1 KWPPIM
7 PSAACTTGLICARFN
22 TPRSA
27 AVLVFRT
34 LFSKSLTRERK
45 RMANEQDLGLSRR
58 DFVQSAVSGAALAAV
73 PIGVFA
79 ATPAKEADKA
89 AVLAQIPK
97 MHAANIKRLQE
108 WIALP
113 SIAAEN
119 RNFPQGPEYMAK
131 LAQDA
136 GFTNVKLVP
145 TSGKSGVFGKI
156 DAGAK
161 TTMAIYFMYDVKQF
175 VPEEWS
181 SPPLEARLV
190 QKEGLGT
197 VCMGRG
203 AVNQKGPENSFLS
216 ALLAFKAA
224 GKKLPVNLVLVC
236 EGEEEIASP
245 HFHDIVTHPEVLP
258 ELKKCVAVFL
268 PEAGQ
273 DRDGG
278 VQVSLG
284 AKGVVELELISSG
297 EEWGRGPA
305 HDVHSSLEAQ
315 VDSPTWHL
323 VQALNT
329 LVEKDGHTPAVEGFF
344 EKAKPLT
351 AAQEQMIKDHAA
363 KTAESTVKKALGVQH
378 WVHDKNWVDSL
389 MLLESRPT
397 INIEGLVAGYTGPGG
412 KTVLPHKAVAK
423 IDMRLVPD
431 MTAADT
437 LAKLKAHLAK
447 NGFADIEV
455 NMSGGYNPT
464 TTDGN
469 SKLIQ
474 TQLATYR
481 QLGLDPQ
488 LWPRSA
494 GSWPGYVFT
503 DAPLSL
509 PAGHFGL
516 GHGTGAHA
524 PDEYY
529 LIESTNPKVQ
539 GLDGAVASFV
549 DYLYALA

>member
-1 KWPPIM
+1 MAEAGEP
-7 PSAACTTGLICARFN
+7 
-22 TPRSA
+22 
-27 AVLVFRT
+27 T
-34 LFSKSLTRERK
+34 LGRRE
-45 RMANEQDLGLSRR
+45 
-58 DFVQSAVSGAALAAV
+58 FVQGALAGAALAAAPGMV
-73 PIGVFA
+73 LA
-79 ATPAKEADKA
+79 ATHAAADKA

-97 MHAANIKRLQE
+97 MHAQNVKRLQD

-119 RNFPQGPEYMAK
+119 RNFPQGPQYMMT
-131 LAQDA
+131 LAEEA
-136 GFTNVKLVP
+136 GFTGVKLIP
-145 TSGKSGVFGKI
+145 TAGKPGVFGKL
-156 DAGAK
+156 DAGAP
-161 TTMAIYFMYDVKQF
+161 TTVGIYFMYDVKQC

-216 ALLAFKAA
+216 ALMAFKAA
-224 GKKLPVNLVLVC
+224 GKRLPVNLVLVC

-245 HFHDIVTHPEVLP
+245 HFQEVIRNPEVMA
-258 ELKKCVAVFL
+258 ELKKCVGVFM

-297 EEWGRGPA
+297 EKWGRGPA

-344 EKAKPLT
+344 DKAKPLT
-351 AAQEQMIKDHAA
+351 AAQEQMIRDHAA
-363 KTAESTVKKALGVQH
+363 KTAEATVKQSLGVQH
-378 WVHDKNWVDSL
+378 WVHDKSWVDSL

-397 INIEGLVAGYTGPGG
+397 INIEGLVGGYTGPGG

-464 TTDGN
+464 
-469 SKLIQ
+469 Q
-474 TQLATYR
+474 TRPETK
-481 QLGLDPQ
+481 
-488 LWPRSA
+488 S
-494 GSWPGYVFT
+494 
-503 DAPLSL
+503 
-509 PAGHFGL
+509 
-516 GHGTGAHA
+516 
-524 PDEYY
+524 
-529 LIESTNPKVQ
+529 
-539 GLDGAVASFV
+539 
-549 DYLYALA
+549 

>member
-1 KWPPIM
+1 MRDQVDP
-7 PSAACTTGLICARFN
+7 N
-22 TPRSA
+22 
-27 AVLVFRT
+27 
-34 LFSKSLTRERK
+34 
-45 RMANEQDLGLSRR
+45 LSRR
-58 DFVQSAVSGAALAAV
+58 DFVQGGVCTVAIAALSGRALAANA
-73 PIGVFA
+73 GA
-79 ATPAKEADKA
+79 QADKA

-97 MHAANIKRLQE
+97 MHAENVRRLQQ

-119 RNFPQGPEYMAK
+119 RNYPQGPEHMAQ
-131 LAQDA
+131 LAAAA
-136 GFTNVKLVP
+136 GFSGVKIIP
-145 TSGKSGVFGKI
+145 TSGKPGVFGKL
-156 DAGAK
+156 DAGAR
-161 TTMAIYFMYDVKQF
+161 TTLGIYFMYDVKQF

-181 SPPLEARLV
+181 SPPLEGRLV

-216 ALLAFKAA
+216 ALLAFKSA

-245 HFHDIVTHPEVLP
+245 HFAEVVMNPEVLP
-258 ELKKCVAVFL
+258 ELKKCIGVFM

-284 AKGVVELELISSG
+284 AKGVVELELVSSG
-297 EEWGRGPA
+297 ERWGRGPK

-315 VDSPTWHL
+315 VDSPSWHL

-329 LVEKDGHTPAVEGFF
+329 LIEPDGHTPAVEGFF
-344 EKAKPLT
+344 DKVMPLS
-351 AAQEQMIKDHAA
+351 AAQRKMVEEHAA
-363 KTAESTVKKALGVQH
+363 KTSENVVKTTLGVEH
-378 WVHDKNWVDSL
+378 WVHDTNWLDSL

-397 INIEGLVAGYTGPGG
+397 INIEGLVGGYTGPGG
-412 KTVLPHKAVAK
+412 KTVLPHRAVAK

-447 NGFADIEV
+447 HGFADIEV
-455 NMSGGYNPT
+455 NMSGGYDPT
-464 TTDGN
+464 QTDPN
-469 SKLIQ
+469 SRLIQ

-481 QLGLDPQ
+481 KLGLDPQ

-516 GHGTGAHA
+516 GYGTGAHA

-529 LIESTNPKVQ
+529 VIESSNPKVQ
-539 GLDGAVASFV
+539 GLDGAVGSFV
-549 DYLYALA
+549 EYLYALA

>member
-1 KWPPIM
+1 
-7 PSAACTTGLICARFN
+7 
-22 TPRSA
+22 
-27 AVLVFRT
+27 
-34 LFSKSLTRERK
+34 
-45 RMANEQDLGLSRR
+45 MANEKDYGFSRR
-58 DFVQSAVSGAALAAV
+58 DLLHSAVSGVALAAV
-73 PIGVFA
+73 PAALFA
-79 ATPAKEADKA
+79 AAAGDSDKA
-89 AVLAQIPK
+89 AVLAQVPK
-97 MHAANIKRLQE
+97 MHAANIKRLQD

-119 RNFPQGPEYMAK
+119 RNFPQGPQFMAK

-136 GFTNVKLVP
+136 GFTGVKLIP
-145 TSGKSGVFGKI
+145 TSGKPGVFGKI
-156 DAGAK
+156 DAGAA

-181 SPPLEARLV
+181 SPPLEAKLV

-216 ALLAFKAA
+216 ALMAFKAA
-224 GKKLPVNLVLVC
+224 DKKLPVNLVLVC

-245 HFHDIVTHPEVLP
+245 HFQEVVKNPEVLA
-258 ELKKCVAVFL
+258 ELKKCAGVFM

-284 AKGVVELELISSG
+284 AKGVVELELIATG
-297 EEWGRGPA
+297 EKWGRGPA

-351 AAQEQMIKDHAA
+351 AAQEQMIKEHAA
-363 KTAESTVKKALGVQH
+363 KTPEASAKKALGVQH

-389 MLLESRPT
+389 VLLESRPT

-447 NGFADIEV
+447 HGFADIEV

-464 TTDGN
+464 QTDPD
-469 SKLIQ
+469 SKLIK

-481 QLGLDPQ
+481 KLGLDPQ

-503 DAPLSL
+503 DAPLNL

-529 LIESTNPKVQ
+529 LIESTNPKIQ
-539 GLDGAVASFV
+539 GLDGAVGSFV
-549 DYLYALA
+549 EYLYALGQ

>member
-1 KWPPIM
+1 
-7 PSAACTTGLICARFN
+7 
-22 TPRSA
+22 
-27 AVLVFRT
+27 
-34 LFSKSLTRERK
+34 
-45 RMANEQDLGLSRR
+45 MANDQEREFSRR

-73 PIGVFA
+73 PMAVFA
-79 ATPAKEADKA
+79 AASPNDADKA
-89 AVLAQIPK
+89 AVLEQIPK
-97 MHAANIKRLQE
+97 MHAVNIKRLQE

-119 RNFPQGPEYMAK
+119 RNYPQGPEHMAK

-136 GFTNVKLVP
+136 GFTGVKLIP
-145 TSGKSGVFGKI
+145 TSGKPGVYGKI
-156 DAGAK
+156 DAGAS

-216 ALLAFKAA
+216 ALMAFKAA

-245 HFHDIVTHPEVLP
+245 HFQEVVRNPEVMA
-258 ELKKCVAVFL
+258 ELKKCAGVFM

-297 EEWGRGPA
+297 EKWGRGPA

-329 LVEKDGHTPAVEGFF
+329 LVEKDGHTPAVEGFS
-344 EKAKPLT
+344 EKAKPLS
-351 AAQEQMIKDHAA
+351 AAQEQMIKEHAA
-363 KTAESTVKKALGVQH
+363 KTPESTAKKALGVQH
-378 WVHDKNWVDSL
+378 WIHDKSWVDSL

-431 MTAADT
+431 MTATDT

-447 NGFADIEV
+447 HGFGDIEV
-455 NMSGGYNPT
+455 NMSGGYDPT
-464 TTDGN
+464 QTDPD
-469 SKLIQ
+469 SKLIK

-481 QLGLDPQ
+481 KLGLDPQ

-509 PAGHFGL
+509 AAGHFGL

-529 LIESTNPKVQ
+529 LIESTNPKIQ

-549 DYLYALA
+549 EYLYALG

>member
-1 KWPPIM
+1 
-7 PSAACTTGLICARFN
+7 
-22 TPRSA
+22 
-27 AVLVFRT
+27 
-34 LFSKSLTRERK
+34 
-45 RMANEQDLGLSRR
+45 MANDRDLDLSRR
-58 DFVQSAVSGAALAAV
+58 DFVQGAVSGAALAAI
-73 PIGVFA
+73 PMGVLA
-79 ATPAKEADKA
+79 AAPAKDADKN

-113 SIAAEN
+113 AIAAEN
-119 RNFPQGPEYMAK
+119 RNFPQGPEHMAK

-136 GFTNVKLVP
+136 GFTGVKLIP
-145 TSGKSGVFGKI
+145 TAGKPGVFGKI
-156 DAGAK
+156 DAGAA

-175 VPEEWS
+175 VPDEWS

-216 ALLAFKAA
+216 ALTAFKAA
-224 GKKLPVNLVLVC
+224 GVKLPVNLVLVC

-245 HFHDIVTHPEVLP
+245 HFQEVIKNPEVIA
-258 ELKKCVAVFL
+258 ELKKCAGVFM

-297 EEWGRGPA
+297 EKWGRGPA

-315 VDSPTWHL
+315 VDSPSWHL

-351 AAQEQMIKDHAA
+351 AAQEQMIKEHAA
-363 KTAESTVKKALGVQH
+363 KTAESTVKKSLGVQH

-397 INIEGLVAGYTGPGG
+397 INIEGLVGGYTGPGG

-447 NGFADIEV
+447 HGFGDIEV

-464 TTDGN
+464 QTDPN
-469 SKLIQ
+469 SKLIK

-481 QLGLDPQ
+481 SLGLDPQ

-529 LIESTNPKVQ
+529 LIESTNPKIQ

-549 DYLYALA
+549 EYLYALS

>member
-1 KWPPIM
+1 M
-7 PSAACTTGLICARFN
+7 SDAGE
-22 TPRSA
+22 PR
-27 AVLVFRT
+27 LGR
-34 LFSKSLTRERK
+34 RE
-45 RMANEQDLGLSRR
+45 
-58 DFVQSAVSGAALAAV
+58 FVQGAVAGAALAA
-73 PIGVFA
+73 
-79 ATPAKEADKA
+79 TPAIVLAASADKSS
-89 AVLAQIPK
+89 VLAQIPK
-97 MHAANIKRLQE
+97 MHAQNVKRLQD
-108 WIALP
+108 WIGLP
-113 SIAAEN
+113 AIAAEN
-119 RNFPQGPEYMAK
+119 RNFPQGADYMLK
-131 LAQDA
+131 LAQEA
-136 GFTNVKLVP
+136 GFTDLKLIP
-145 TSGKSGVFGKI
+145 TAGKPGVFGKI
-156 DAGAK
+156 DAGARA
-161 TTMAIYFMYDVKQF
+161 TFAVYFMYDVKQF

-190 QKEGLGT
+190 TKEGLGT

-236 EGEEEIASP
+236 EGEEEIGSP
-245 HFHDIVTHPEVLP
+245 HFRDVVMHPDVLP
-258 ELKKCVAVFL
+258 ELKKCVGVFM

-284 AKGVVELELISSG
+284 AKGVIELELISSG
-297 EEWGRGPA
+297 EKWGRGPS

-315 VDSPTWHL
+315 LDSPTWHL

-329 LVEKDGHTPAVEGFF
+329 LVEKDGHTPAIDGLF
-344 EKAKPLT
+344 EKVKPLT
-351 AAQEQMIKDHAA
+351 AAQEQMVRNHAA
-363 KTAESTVKKALGVQH
+363 KTSEATMKQAFGVQR

-389 MLLESRPT
+389 LLLASRPT

-437 LAKLKAHLAK
+437 LAKLKAHLARH
-447 NGFADIEV
+447 GFEDIEV

-464 TTDGN
+464 QTDPD
-469 SKLIQ
+469 SKLIK
-474 TQLATYR
+474 TQLALYR
-481 QLGLDPQ
+481 KLGLDPQ
-488 LWPRSA
+488 LWPRSP

-503 DAPLSL
+503 EPPLSL

-529 LIESTNPKVQ
+529 LIESSNPKVQ

-549 DYLYALA
+549 EFLYALG

>member
-1 KWPPIM
+1 M
-7 PSAACTTGLICARFN
+7 
-22 TPRSA
+22 
-27 AVLVFRT
+27 V
-34 LFSKSLTRERK
+34 
-45 RMANEQDLGLSRR
+45 
-58 DFVQSAVSGAALAAV
+58 LAAAD
-73 PIGVFA
+73 GHD
-79 ATPAKEADKA
+79 ADKA

-97 MHAANIKRLQE
+97 MHAQNIKRLQE

-119 RNFPQGPEYMAK
+119 RNFPQGPEHMAA
-131 LAQDA
+131 LARDA
-136 GFTNVKLVP
+136 GFTGVKIIP
-145 TSGKSGVFGKI
+145 TSGKPGVFGKI
-156 DAGAK
+156 DAGAR
-161 TTMAIYFMYDVKQF
+161 TTIGIYFMYDVKQF

-190 QKEGLGT
+190 QKAGLGT

-216 ALLAFKAA
+216 ALMAFKAA
-224 GKKLPVNLVLVC
+224 NRKLPVNLVLVC

-245 HFHDIVTHPEVLP
+245 HFREVILNPEVLA
-258 ELKKCVAVFL
+258 ELKKCSGIFM

-278 VQVSLG
+278 VEVSLG
-284 AKGVVELELISSG
+284 AKGVVELELVSTG
-297 EEWGRGPA
+297 EKWGRGPS

-323 VQALNT
+323 IQALNT

-344 EKAKPLT
+344 EKAKPLSP
-351 AAQEQMIKDHAA
+351 AQEQMIRAHAA
-363 KTAESTVKKALGVQH
+363 KTAESTVKQQLGVQH
-378 WVHDKNWVDSL
+378 WVHDKSWVDSL
-389 MLLESRPT
+389 MLLESKPT

-412 KTVLPHKAVAK
+412 KTVLPHRAVAK

-437 LAKLKAHLAK
+437 LAKLKTHLARH
-447 NGFADIEV
+447 GFPDIEV
-455 NMSGGYNPT
+455 NMSGGYDPT
-464 TTDGN
+464 TTDPN
-469 SKLIQ
+469 SRLIQ

-481 QLGLDPQ
+481 KLGIDPQ

-503 DAPLSL
+503 GPPLNL

-539 GLDGAVASFV
+539 GLDGAVGSFV
-549 DYLYALA
+549 EYLYALA

>member
-1 KWPPIM
+1 MK
-7 PSAACTTGLICARFN
+7 
-22 TPRSA
+22 
-27 AVLVFRT
+27 
-34 LFSKSLTRERK
+34 RE
-45 RMANEQDLGLSRR
+45 NEAGLSRR
-58 DFVQSAVSGAALAAV
+58 GFVQAAAAGAALAAAPAWV
-73 PIGVFA
+73 RA
-79 ATPAKEADKA
+79 AADDKS
-89 AVLAQIPK
+89 AVLAQVQG
-97 MHAANIKRLQE
+97 MHDANVRRLQE

-119 RNFPQGPEYMAK
+119 RNYPQGPEFMAK
-131 LAQDA
+131 LAREA
-136 GFTNVKLVP
+136 GFGAVEIIP
-145 TSGKSGVFGKI
+145 TSGKPGVFGKI
-156 DAGAK
+156 DAGAR
-161 TTMAIYFMYDVKQF
+161 TTIGIYFMYDVKQF

-190 QKEGLGT
+190 HKEGLGM

-203 AVNQKGPENSFLS
+203 AVNQKGPENSFLG

-236 EGEEEIASP
+236 EGEEEIGSP
-245 HFHDIVTHPEVLP
+245 HFHEVVHTPRVLA
-258 ELKKCVAVFL
+258 ELKKCSGVFM

-273 DRDGG
+273 ERDGS

-284 AKGVVELELISSG
+284 AKGVIELELIASG
-297 EEWGRGPA
+297 EKWGRGPA

-315 VDSPTWHL
+315 LDSPTWHL

-344 EKAKPLT
+344 ANAKPLT
-351 AAQEQMIKDHAA
+351 AAQLAMIRARADRNTEAQ
-363 KTAESTVKKALGVQH
+363 VKEALGVKH
-378 WVHDKNWVDSL
+378 WVHDTAWYDSL
-389 MLLESRPT
+389 VLLESKPT

-412 KTVLPHKAVAK
+412 KTVLPHRAVAK

-431 MTAADT
+431 MTTTDT

-447 NGFADIEV
+447 HGFGDLEV

-464 TTDGN
+464 QTDPD
-469 SKLIQ
+469 SALIQ
-474 TQLATYR
+474 RQVATYR
-481 QLGLDPQ
+481 ALGVAHE

-529 LIESTNPKVQ
+529 VIESSNPRVQ

-549 DYLYALA
+549 EYLYALA